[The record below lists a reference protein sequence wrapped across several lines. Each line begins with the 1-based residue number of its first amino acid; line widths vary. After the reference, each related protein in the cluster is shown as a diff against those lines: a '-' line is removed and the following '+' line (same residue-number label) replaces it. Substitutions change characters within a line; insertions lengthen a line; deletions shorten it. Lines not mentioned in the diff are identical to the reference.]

1 MSHVLFWQISQQPDR
16 ETLPLANLRIVCPG
30 AGWIITTEGSK
41 EQREGPEGKSSNE
54 GFILKVW
61 VTGRLTP
68 VRTT

>member
-1 MSHVLFWQISQQPDR
+1 MSHVLFWQIPQQPDK
-16 ETLPLANLRIVCPG
+16 ENLSLANLRIVCTG
-30 AGWIITTEGSK
+30 AGWILTTGGSE